1 MHMSGLPKHV
11 AHGASAC
18 REHQSRAI
26 SAQIQLIGAACGRGA
41 KDTRCAA
48 GPDSLQHGKLV
59 RTLRSHGIQTS
70 WQSIIHADKKAPSD
84 LHAVTDVAIRLA
96 DLVEKEVRLQHFFA
110 VLGGDHSC
118 AIGTWNG
125 VNSALH
131 QSGPVGLIWLD
142 AHMDSHTPETSLSG
156 TLHGMPLA
164 CLLGQGAKELTG
176 LAGTKPALSPVHVCL
191 IGVRSFEPEEKTLL
205 DRMNVRVYYMA
216 EVRKHGLGVV
226 MHEAF
231 RHVADGTAGVGVS
244 IDLDGIDPWDA
255 PAVGSPVPEGI
266 RRHELLPVLRW
277 LSGQSGII
285 GTELAEFNPALDRQ
299 GKTAHLI
306 RDILTAIT
314 PQRASH
320 ESYN

>member
-1 MHMSGLPKHV
+1 MADLFTHV
-11 AHGASAC
+11 AHGVSVW
-18 REHQSRAI
+18 REHQG
-26 SAQIQLIGAACGRGA
+26 SAVSARLSLIGAACGRGA
-41 KDTRCAA
+41 KDARCAA

-70 WQSIIHADKKAPSD
+70 WRTIIHADKKVPSD
-84 LHAVTDVAIRLA
+84 LLAVTNMAIRLS
-96 DLVEKEVRLQHFFA
+96 DLVEKEIRLQHFFA

-125 VNSALH
+125 AASALR

-142 AHMDSHTPETSLSG
+142 AHMDSHTLKTSPSG
-156 TLHGMPLA
+156 ALHGMPLA

-176 LAGTKPALSPVHVCL
+176 LAGTKPALSPAHVCL
-191 IGVRSFEPEEKTLL
+191 IGVRSFEPEEKMLL

-216 EVRKHGLGVV
+216 EVRKHGLGIV

-231 RHVADGTAGVGVS
+231 RHVADGTAGVGIS

-266 RRHELLPVLRW
+266 RRHELLPVLHW

-285 GTELAEFNPALDRQ
+285 GAEITEFNPSLDHQ
-299 GKTAHLI
+299 GKTANLI

-314 PQRASH
+314 PQ
-320 ESYN
+320 